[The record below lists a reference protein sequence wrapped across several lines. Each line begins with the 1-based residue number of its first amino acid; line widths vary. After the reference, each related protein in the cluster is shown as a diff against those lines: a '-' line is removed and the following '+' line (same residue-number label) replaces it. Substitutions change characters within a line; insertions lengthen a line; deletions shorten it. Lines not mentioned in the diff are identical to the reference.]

1 MCWLKL
7 IFIFSADDGEVQNVF
22 IFIAALNFFVDSKDH
37 YIVTRLQFAWLQV
50 FIVSLINL
58 IKCGLGHKYL

>member
-1 MCWLKL
+1 MLVLMKGR
-7 IFIFSADDGEVQNVF
+7 SKMVRNVF
-22 IFIAALNFFVDSKDH
+22 IFIAALNFFVDSKDHH

-50 FIVSLINL
+50 FIVSLIIL